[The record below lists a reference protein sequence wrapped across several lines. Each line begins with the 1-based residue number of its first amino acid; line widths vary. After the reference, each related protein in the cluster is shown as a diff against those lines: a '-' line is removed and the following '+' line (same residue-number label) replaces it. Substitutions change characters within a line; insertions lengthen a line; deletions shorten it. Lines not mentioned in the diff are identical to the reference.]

1 MLEKLEK
8 GKKLPLCSPIL
19 GDDNYKGSFALALI
33 TVNLQS
39 PKLTASAKTKSISA
53 TFKTA
58 NGNAVKGKQISFTVN
73 GKTYTAK
80 TNSNGVATVK
90 ISLNKKGTYSAVAK
104 FAGDTSFK
112 ATSTKF
118 NVKIA

>member
-1 MLEKLEK
+1 M
-8 GKKLPLCSPIL
+8 
-19 GDDNYKGSFALALI
+19 ALI
-33 TVNLQS
+33 NVTPQT
-39 PKLTASAKTKSISA
+39 PKLTASAKTFKASAKTKSISA

-90 ISLNKKGTYSAVAK
+90 ISLNKKGTYSATAK
-104 FAGDTSFK
+104 FAGDTSYK